1 MNFFVLLTVLATAV
15 VSLCAVS
22 WCYFKILKIA
32 KMKNLVDNPDAR
44 KLQKEP
50 IPVTGGI
57 AVFFGVICGSLVGVV
72 LAKVLGVN
80 LALPMFPIICSMVA
94 MLYVGAMDDIVGL
107 SPASRLVVEV
117 FAVLGLI
124 FASGCCVDNFYGMW
138 GIHSFSWWVAVP
150 LTVFAGV
157 GIINAVNMIDGV
169 NGLSSGLC
177 ITCSCLYGAFFL
189 WEDDMTNAILAF
201 AMATALVPF
210 FLHNVFGNKSRMF
223 IGDAGT
229 MMMGILLT
237 WFTISS
243 IQYEVSFKM
252 NLIHSRA
259 NMIALALSIL
269 SVPIFDTIRVMTMR
283 IAQKK
288 SPFHPDKTHLHHV
301 FVGLGVSHSVTTA
314 IEISINVLIFLIW
327 YVSMKLQVSVDW
339 QFYIVCFFSMVFVW
353 GAYGLI
359 RWHAN
364 HHTLFFHRLTHY
376 SVLKNYSRYSWRQYL
391 ENWLDGLEMKHD
403 EYVDEPLN
411 ADPVSVVASH
421 GEASNDIKEN
431 DRQLILNFIKGKYEV
446 HVVDIISY
454 SGANKL
460 RIYPI
465 ILEEV
470 AKGSIRIISSTALG
484 SPDIV
489 AWVND

>member
-1 MNFFVLLTVLATAV
+1 MNFFVLLTILATAV
-15 VSLCAVS
+15 VSNGSVC
-22 WCYFKILKIA
+22 WCYFKILRIA

-50 IPVTGGI
+50 IPVMGGI

-72 LAKVLGVN
+72 LSKVLEVH
-80 LALPMFPIICSMVA
+80 LSLPIFPIICSMVA

-107 SPASRLVVEV
+107 SPVSRLVIEV

-124 FASGCCVDNFYGMW
+124 FASGCCVDDFYGMW
-138 GIHSFSWWVAVP
+138 GIRSISWWVAVP

-189 WEDDMTNAILAF
+189 WEEDMTNAILAF
-201 AMATALVPF
+201 AMVAALVPF

-252 NLIHSRA
+252 NLIHGRA

-269 SVPIFDTIRVMTMR
+269 SVPIFDTIRVMSMR

-301 FVGLGVSHSVTTA
+301 FIGLGVSHSVTTT

-327 YVSMKLQVSVDW
+327 YSSMKLGVGVNW

-353 GAYGLI
+353 GTYGMI

-364 HHTLFFHRLTHY
+364 HHTLFFHRLTHSSVYKTY
-376 SVLKNYSRYSWRQYL
+376 SVKPWRKYL
-391 ENWLDGLEMKHD
+391 EARLDGLEKNHNESED
-403 EYVDEPLN
+403 EMLN
-411 ADPVSVVASH
+411 AGPVRVDVSLS
-421 GEASNDIKEN
+421 EASNDNKDN
-431 DRQLILNFIKGKYEV
+431 DRQLILNFIKGKYEA

-470 AKGSIRIISSTALG
+470 AKGSIRIISSTSLG

-489 AWVND
+489 EWVDD